1 MKKILKDNKDAKTM
15 ILVDSSQAPSTNP
28 DYPEEF
34 KKEENQITLGEV
46 VVRSTPIITQAVF
59 YSNDTAKPRQQTTLT
74 VMRRDKDCVLEQ

>member
-1 MKKILKDNKDAKTM
+1 M

-46 VVRSTPIITQAVF
+46 VRSTPIITQAVF
-59 YSNDTAKPRQQTTLT
+59 YSNDTVKTRQQTTLT